1 MRARYGV
8 LQAGSC
14 EGARTMVAGAK
25 VLVVE
30 DDAIVAFG
38 IASMLEDLGCIV
50 LGPWAS
56 VAEALTALDDPPPD
70 AAPLHLK
77 LADGRAT
84 PVASMLVSAGVP
96 FAFIT
101 GYDDPDLDPTLA
113 AAPRLIKPFSSAEIE
128 DMLRQLLGQQ

>member
-1 MRARYGV
+1 
-8 LQAGSC
+8 
-14 EGARTMVAGAK
+14 MVAGAK

-30 DDAIVAFG
+30 DDAIVALG
-38 IASMLEDLGCIV
+38 IASMLEDLGCTV

-56 VAEALTALDDPPPD
+56 VAEALTALDDAAPD
-70 AAPLHLK
+70 AALLDLK

-113 AAPRLIKPFSSAEIE
+113 AAPRLAKPFGSAEIE
-128 DMLRQLLGQQ
+128 DMLRQLLEGRAKPPLMQQLQAWRD